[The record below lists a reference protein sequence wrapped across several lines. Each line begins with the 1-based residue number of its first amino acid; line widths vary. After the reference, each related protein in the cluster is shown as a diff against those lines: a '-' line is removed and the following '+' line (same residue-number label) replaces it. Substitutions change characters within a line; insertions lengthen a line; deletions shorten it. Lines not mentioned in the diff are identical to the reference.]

1 MNWTIDGSLEL
12 QNLDIIGSGKRI
24 CMIDCDDDTVSDYDH
39 MANAQLIAAAPDL
52 LAALEYLLQQT
63 IEADLQYDTPLSEG
77 EQEAEAMACAAIAK
91 AKGLTA

>member
-52 LAALEYLLQQT
+52 LAALEAVDAYLAPRGDEEDVYNY
-63 IEADLQYDTPLSEG
+63 IRAVIKG
-77 EQEAEAMACAAIAK
+77 AIAK